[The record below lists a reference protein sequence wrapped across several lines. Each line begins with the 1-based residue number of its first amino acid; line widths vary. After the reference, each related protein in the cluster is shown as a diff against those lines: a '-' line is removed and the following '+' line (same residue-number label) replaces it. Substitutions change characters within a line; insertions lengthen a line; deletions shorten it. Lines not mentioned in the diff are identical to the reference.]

1 MSTDLRPP
9 ASPAAPG
16 TSAPAAS
23 SRKRF
28 DWRGSLPE
36 LVGVPALVVLIV
48 TAWWLY
54 VVVFDVRPVILPTP
68 QAVWDALVD
77 GLATSPTDPAGYL
90 YHARVTL
97 VEILAG
103 FALGAVVGLVLA
115 LVLSQVRIIERIV
128 NPVVVAFQSV
138 PKIAFAPLFIIWFGF
153 GSESKIMLVSLV
165 TFFPVLVAGM
175 AGFKS
180 VEPERLD
187 VMRSLGASGWQRFS
201 KLVLPN
207 SLPYLFT
214 GLEISLVQAI
224 TATIVAEFL
233 AGTAGL
239 GVLTVQMQ
247 QVLDTASIFA
257 VMTLLGVMGWLLVVI
272 LVAIRK
278 RLVFWSA
285 ESRRG
290 GR

>member
-1 MSTDLRPP
+1 MAIDIRPTVP
-9 ASPAAPG
+9 TAPVP
-16 TSAPAAS
+16 TRTAE
-23 SRKRF
+23 KRF
-28 DWRGSLPE
+28 EWRSSLPE
-36 LVGVPALVVLIV
+36 IIGIPAVVILVIAAWAAYVAL
-48 TAWWLY
+48 
-54 VVVFDVRPVILPTP
+54 FDVRSVILPTP
-68 QAVWDALVD
+68 KAVWEALVD
-77 GLATSPTDPAGYL
+77 GLSTSPTNPAGYL

-103 FALGAVVGLVLA
+103 FGLGAAVGLVLA
-115 LVLSQVRIIERIV
+115 LVFSQIRLLERIV
-128 NPVVVAFQSV
+128 HPIVVAFQSV
-138 PKIAFAPLFIIWFGF
+138 PKIAVAPLFIIWFGF

-165 TFFPVLVAGM
+165 TFFPVLVAGL

-187 VMRSLGASGWQRFS
+187 VMRSLGSSPWQRFS

-214 GLEISLVQAI
+214 GLEISLVQAM

-233 AGTAGL
+233 SGTAGL
-239 GVLTVQMQ
+239 GVLIVQMQ

-257 VMTLLGVMGWLLVVI
+257 VMVLLGVMGWVLV
-272 LVAIRK
+272 LVLVTLRK

-285 ESRRG
+285 ESRRRG
-290 GR
+290 H

>member
-1 MSTDLRPP
+1 MALDVQQPEAPSAV
-9 ASPAAPG
+9 ASALVPTRR
-16 TSAPAAS
+16 TS
-23 SRKRF
+23 
-28 DWRGSLPE
+28 WRERLPE
-36 LVGVPALVVLIV
+36 LIGVPVFVALIIV
-48 TAWWLY
+48 AWWGYIEL
-54 VVVFDVRPVILPTP
+54 FDVRPVILPTP
-68 QAVWDALVD
+68 KAVWDALVD
-77 GLATSPTDPAGYL
+77 GLSTSPSDPAGYW
-90 YHARVTL
+90 YHARVTM

-103 FALGAVVGLVLA
+103 FGLGAVVGLLLA
-115 LVLSQVRIIERIV
+115 LLLSQVRIVERIV
-128 NPVVVAFQSV
+128 NPVIVAFQSV

-187 VMRSLGASGWQRFS
+187 VMRSLGASTWQRFT

-207 SLPYLFT
+207 SLPFLFT

-257 VMTLLGVMGWLLVVI
+257 VMVLLGVIGWLLVLV

-278 RLVFWSA
+278 RLTFWSA